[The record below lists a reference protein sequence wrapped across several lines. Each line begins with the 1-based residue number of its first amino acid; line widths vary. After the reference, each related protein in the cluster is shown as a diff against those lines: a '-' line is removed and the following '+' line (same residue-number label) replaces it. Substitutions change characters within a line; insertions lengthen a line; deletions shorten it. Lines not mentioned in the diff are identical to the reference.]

1 MHRISRYV
9 KLILFKQLELL
20 LTENKNWGFLSNILQ
35 LIVIAHIDVNIVI
48 INPMDT
54 VDSKITFNTATCS
67 RSTLY
72 FQQHSLKN
80 F

>member
-9 KLILFKQLELL
+9 KLILFKQVELL
-20 LTENKNWGFLSNILQ
+20 LTENKNCGFLSNILQ

-48 INPMDT
+48 INPT

-72 FQQHSLKN
+72 FQQHSLKK